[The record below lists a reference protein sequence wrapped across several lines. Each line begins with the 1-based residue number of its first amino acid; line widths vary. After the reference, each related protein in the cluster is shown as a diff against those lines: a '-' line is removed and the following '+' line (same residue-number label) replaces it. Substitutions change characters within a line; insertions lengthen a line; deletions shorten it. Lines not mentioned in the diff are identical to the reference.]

1 MHRYRANRSV
11 HKPVCDAFVASVV
24 SAYRPGLVLASRDAR
39 CYATRMT
46 TFVLLL
52 GGPLTMTPRLAR
64 QTAGARFIAADS
76 GMRHAGLFKTVPEL
90 WLGDFDSSDGAL
102 QTLWHGVE
110 RRVYPSDKAK
120 TDGELAADEAIAR
133 GATSIVMA
141 GALGGDRTDHTFLH
155 LSLAVRLAKSGVA
168 ISLTSG
174 IEEAWPLLKGDSTYD
189 LPKGALFSI
198 LGFRDIRGLHLSGAK
213 WPLSDKKI
221 AFGSSL
227 TLSNIA
233 TGRLRVKIDS
243 GEGILLAHIGAAE

>member
-1 MHRYRANRSV
+1 
-11 HKPVCDAFVASVV
+11 
-24 SAYRPGLVLASRDAR
+24 
-39 CYATRMT
+39 MT

-64 QTAGARFIAADS
+64 QTVGARFIAADS

-110 RRVYPSDKAK
+110 RRIFPADKAK

-141 GALGGDRTDHTFLH
+141 GALGGERTDHALLH
-155 LSLAVRLAKSGVA
+155 LALAVRLARAGLAV
-168 ISLTSG
+168 SLTSG
-174 IEEAWPLLKGDSTYD
+174 IEEGWPLLPGASEFD
-189 LPKGALFSI
+189 LPKGTLFSI
-198 LGFRDIRGLHLSGAK
+198 LGFGNIGELTLKGAK
-213 WPLSDKKI
+213 WPLSKADVP
-221 AFGSSL
+221 FGSSL

-233 TGRLRVKIDS
+233 SGPLSVNVIS
-243 GEGILLAHIGAAE
+243 GEGILLAHLRAAE